1 LGEAAPSRC
10 CVAGHADLAG
20 AAGSSIPAWL
30 AYVGSAEH
38 FEGWGAGVRALDDQE
53 EATMPRYM
61 LLTKY
66 DVDGIGAGSM
76 SEWDPDDITA
86 HLEFLRALN
95 QELIDN
101 GELVD
106 MQALTGPELAKI
118 VTFDGQGSP
127 VVTDGPYTE
136 VKEVLAGYQLVDVES
151 EARAIEIAA
160 RVSAAP
166 GPGGVPLRNRIEVRQ
181 LMGAGLEP
189 GDL

>member
-1 LGEAAPSRC
+1 
-10 CVAGHADLAG
+10 
-20 AAGSSIPAWL
+20 
-30 AYVGSAEH
+30 
-38 FEGWGAGVRALDDQE
+38 
-53 EATMPRYM
+53 MPRYM
-61 LLTKY
+61 LLTKH
-66 DVDGIGAGSM
+66 DDNIGAGPM

-118 VTFDGQGSP
+118 VTVDGQGSP
-127 VVTDGPYTE
+127 VTDGPYTE
-136 VKEVLAGYQLVDVES
+136 VKEVLAGYQLIDVES

-166 GPGGVPLRNRIEVRQ
+166 GPGGVPLRQRIEVRQ
-181 LMGAGLEP
+181 LMGPPPG